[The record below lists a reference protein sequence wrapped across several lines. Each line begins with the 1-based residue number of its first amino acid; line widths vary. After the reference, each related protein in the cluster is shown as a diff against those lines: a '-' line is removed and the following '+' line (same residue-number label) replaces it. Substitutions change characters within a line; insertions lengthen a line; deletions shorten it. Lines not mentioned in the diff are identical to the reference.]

1 MLFRQMM
8 KTHMKHTPMLSW
20 IRELERPVTTQPRHR
35 QPQIPRLK
43 EPCLRKLRTSI
54 PKNLAMPNLS
64 QKPMQLKQAE
74 EVKIKT
80 EEADTMTM
88 DELAKETVDFGKNKG
103 KTYKEAF
110 NDTSW
115 VTYMVG
121 RQGTLTGPS
130 HLKFYK
136 YVEFRVDQ
144 GLAEANFTEKDS
156 KFEKPKT
163 KTKVTTK
170 KAAASDSWEEAE
182 MVKPVDEDS
191 PVYEIFDQI
200 DVMRTEYKM
209 IRQQVE
215 LQQAT
220 LGEIIDHLRRGE
232 VKIEHHN

>member
-1 MLFRQMM
+1 MM
-8 KTHMKHTPMLSW
+8 NTHMKHTPMLSW
-20 IRELERPVTTQPRHR
+20 IRELERLVINNPSHR
-35 QPQIPRLK
+35 QLQIPRLK
-43 EPCLRKLRTSI
+43 VPCLRKLRTFI
-54 PKNLAMPNLS
+54 PTNLTMPSLS
-64 QKPMQLKQAE
+64 QKLMQLKQAE

-130 HLKFYK
+130 HVKFYK

-144 GLAEANFTEKDS
+144 GLSEANFTGKDQ
-156 KFEKPKT
+156 KVEKPKT
-163 KTKVTTK
+163 KMTMK
-170 KAAASDSWEEAE
+170 KATASDSWEEAE

-200 DVMRTEYKM
+200 DVMRNEMKM

-215 LQQAT
+215 IQQAA
-220 LGEIIDHLRRGE
+220 LGEIIEHLRRSE
-232 VKIEHHN
+232 VKIEHHT